1 MGGAIAALKSPITHL
16 IFEILVRQAAE
27 LNAVD
32 WKIIDGLISTSEMLR
47 SLVQVSVVFLRR
59 LEGESRDPKGIAYP
73 EIIRKLMPKTERMAI
88 LTIGSR

>member
-16 IFEILVRQAAE
+16 IFEVLVRQAAE

-32 WKIIDGLISTSEMLR
+32 WKTIDALISAPGMLR

-59 LEGESRDPKGIAYP
+59 LEGESWDPRSIAYP
-73 EIIRKLMPKTERMAI
+73 ETVRKLMPKTERMGI
-88 LTIGSR
+88 LTIASR